1 MKLAL
6 LPLSVAAL
14 AVSFSLLTGCA
25 APTDEGSAPPPSG
38 AATGTVSTEDEVRSS
53 DLAGTY
59 KANTDDD
66 SYDFGDTVKVTR
78 SGTKLTVDLDGEK
91 YALGRTRSG
100 AYVFSSGEINGEC
113 DNPGCSYLSKVSGV
127 VYLKKVG
134 TKKVASIKLSV
145 TRNHI
150 APEYV
155 GDLEGELTDT
165 LRFTKGR

>member
-14 AVSFSLLTGCA
+14 ALSFSMLTGCA
-25 APTDEGSAPPPSG
+25 APSDEANGAGAGAPSAEAPT
-38 AATGTVSTEDEVRSS
+38 AEDEVRST

-66 SYDFGDTVKVTR
+66 SWDFGDTVKVTR
-78 SGTKLTVDLDGEK
+78 SGTKLTIDLDGTK
-91 YALGRTRSG
+91 YPLSKTRSG
-100 AYVFSSGEINGEC
+100 AYVFSSGEIYGEC
-113 DNPGCSYLSKVSGV
+113 DDPGCSYLAKVSGV

-134 TKKVASIKLSV
+134 TRKVASIKLTV
-145 TRNHI
+145 TRNYDH
-150 APEYV
+150 PEYE
-155 GDLEGELTDT
+155 GDIEGPQTET

>member
-38 AATGTVSTEDEVRSS
+38 AATGTESTEDEVRSS

-66 SYDFGDTVKVTR
+66 SYDKEQR
-78 SGTKLTVDLDGEK
+78 SERPVLQYTQLRQLESV
-91 YALGRTRSG
+91 
-100 AYVFSSGEINGEC
+100 C
-113 DNPGCSYLSKVSGV
+113 PGKQPLQSQC
-127 VYLKKVG
+127 
-134 TKKVASIKLSV
+134 
-145 TRNHI
+145 
-150 APEYV
+150 
-155 GDLEGELTDT
+155 
-165 LRFTKGR
+165 